1 MNKTHKGRRILMKL
15 VRRHDTSTCYTWL
28 MKILFII
35 FSGISYNSIQFL
47 RCVLKNG
54 SASPVLSNGNG
65 ISCQG
70 SMGLTIYQFSLKASF

>member
-54 SASPVLSNGNG
+54 SASPVLSNGNA
-65 ISCQG
+65 ICQG